1 MIPYPL
7 YTNYKEEP
15 DLANLKDSLINW
27 YSYSPGNKKE
37 SLEKAFEV
45 FKILYNSNASV
56 QDRELAMTVLLSAI
70 QSTLLNDDT
79 LTVGYIKD
87 LCKGLPED
95 VTNTIKDRYQYMN
108 SCARVTENH
117 NILSKRFSIDKII
130 AKYTEDP
137 EDTLYIGPLVYKIA
151 KLIDTY
157 HMTIPAKTALVI
169 EELSY
174 IGSKFGRWND
184 NSIIVTDTMLYYAY
198 LAKESDIYQRIV
210 DKIRESLYLKHDFG
224 DMEYLD
230 REIDTPYDKLLR
242 YIKDGSIYTANGM
255 IKFTEDM
262 CKYKGEWK
270 EHSLFAL
277 LDTITYYFIF
287 KPNIETNDTVKITPL
302 NLLVTYITYNFTVSK
317 IDMISWYI
325 GNLKQ
330 YQYLLER
337 NLESEDRVVCVIKA
351 VRKVVDTL
359 EEIRSS
365 RGIKLKSKD
374 LTLDE
379 KNIVAG
385 LESCLESVMDS
396 SYYNTEKY
404 LQGYIF
410 PTCRQ
415 KIERALH
422 ENYIP
427 AVNEI
432 VNQLGLLYFTEQKDL
447 IIEEFKREKNLV
459 DHIAKTYQSQT
470 VTEAQRL
477 YSDILH
483 RFTTWESESDR
494 LKELLEE

>member
-15 DLANLKDSLINW
+15 DLTNLKDSLINW

-45 FKILYNSNASV
+45 FKILYNSNATI
-56 QDRELAMTVLLSAI
+56 QDREMAETVLLSAI
-70 QSTLLNDDT
+70 QSTILSDDT

-95 VTNTIKDRYQYMN
+95 ISNSIKSQYQYMN
-108 SCARVTENH
+108 SCARVSENH
-117 NILSKRFSIDKII
+117 SILSKRFSIDKIV

-157 HMTIPAKTALVI
+157 HMTIPAKAVLVI
-169 EELSY
+169 EELSF
-174 IGSKFGRWND
+174 IGTRFGRWND
-184 NSIIVTDTMLYYAY
+184 NSIIVTDTILYYAY
-198 LAKESDIYQRIV
+198 LAKNKEAFQLIV
-210 DKIRESLYLKHDFG
+210 DKIRESLYLKNDFG
-224 DMEYLD
+224 PMEFLD
-230 REIDTPYDKLLR
+230 QEVDTPYDKLLK
-242 YIKDGSIYTANGM
+242 YIKDGSIYTADGM

-287 KPNIETNDTVKITPL
+287 KPNIETNDTKSITPL
-302 NLLVTYITYNFTVSK
+302 SLLVSYITYNFTVSK

-337 NLESEDRVVCVIKA
+337 NLESEDRIIPVVKA
-351 VRKVVDTL
+351 VRKVIDTL

-385 LESCLESVMDS
+385 IESCLESVIDS

-410 PTCRQ
+410 PTCRK
-415 KIERALH
+415 KIERALQ
-422 ENYIP
+422 ENYMP

-459 DHIAKTYQSQT
+459 DHVAKTYQSQT